1 MDQTQD
7 AFDLVAM
14 AIEIVEPVIR
24 RACVARAAPA
34 PLFSTNGS
42 TKRSFLNTRQIE
54 PGFNWKFPVTSLI
67 PAVSDL
73 FLSRGCAI
81 LRVEPFLACR

>member
-1 MDQTQD
+1 
-7 AFDLVAM
+7 
-14 AIEIVEPVIR
+14 
-24 RACVARAAPA
+24 
-34 PLFSTNGS
+34 
-42 TKRSFLNTRQIE
+42 
-54 PGFNWKFPVTSLI
+54 VTSLI